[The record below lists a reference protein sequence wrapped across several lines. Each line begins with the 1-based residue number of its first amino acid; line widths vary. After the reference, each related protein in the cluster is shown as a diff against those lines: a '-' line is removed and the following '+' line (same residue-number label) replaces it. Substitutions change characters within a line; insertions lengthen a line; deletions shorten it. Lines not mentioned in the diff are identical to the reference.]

1 MKRVLWL
8 IKYIYMITLPYEI
21 VYESVTFIFLG
32 GKLPTS
38 LLNVTRLPKRSPT
51 DLLLVEEKYRVDN
64 TKSFVWDFNYF
75 FNQTSLT

>member
-21 VYESVTFIFLG
+21 VYESVTFKFLV

-38 LLNVTRLPKRSPT
+38 LLKVTQLPERSPT
-51 DLLLVEEKYRVDN
+51 HLLLVEEKYQVAN

-75 FNQTSLT
+75 HNQTSLT